1 MATSAQLLL
10 LSTSL
15 AFLLVIAAVMSH
27 LLELSLDLASQLSVF
42 NLIQNKRV
50 VVLKVVE
57 FEISLLDVILL

>member
-42 NLIQNKRV
+42 NLVQNKRV